1 MQPQAQARWSRPAI
15 SLIGALVGGVVGFL
29 IGVSVIDWMDQAP
42 LDLTLEMLI
51 AMCIA
56 GGWGW
61 IIGLTL
67 GWFGSLGRQGPSKV
81 GRTVGIMLALAVGFL
96 WFGLFSMR
104 CARYGS
110 FGPMIDDIS
119 AHDPL
124 RDRLAQ
130 CVAVDTAIG
139 VVSLILLAAF
149 AVVRG
154 GRRASSD
161 GRSPDHDENS

>member
-1 MQPQAQARWSRPAI
+1 MEPRSDRRWSRPAI
-15 SLIGALVGGVVGFL
+15 ALTCAMVGGAVGFL
-29 IGVSVIDWMDQAP
+29 VGISVIDWMDQTP

-61 IIGLTL
+61 IIGLAL
-67 GWFGSLGRQGPSKV
+67 GWFGSLARQGPSKV
-81 GRTVGIMLALAVGFL
+81 ARAVGVMVALAAAFL
-96 WFGLFSMR
+96 WFGLTSMSS
-104 CARYGS
+104 ARHGS
-110 FGPMIDDIS
+110 FGPMIDDIGPN
-119 AHDPL
+119 DPL

-130 CVAVDTAIG
+130 SVAVDTAIV

-154 GRRASSD
+154 GRRASP
-161 GRSPDHDENS
+161 GERTQDHGENS